1 MKFSTIV
8 GQVVISALTCAVIIH
23 LTTPKYV
30 RDTVN
35 EMECE
40 KEDRLII
47 QRLDPSADLTILSHG
62 ELHQKREEV
71 VRNYYRQ
78 IEAKKEQK
86 EQENLLKDILSEISI
101 PSEEEIAKE
110 ADRIRQQQNHK

>member
-1 MKFSTIV
+1 MKFKTIIV
-8 GQVVISALTCAVIIH
+8 QIFISALTCAVIVHFVAPVYI
-23 LTTPKYV
+23 

-47 QRLDPSADLTILSHG
+47 QQYEPSGILPLTHE

-71 VRNYYRQ
+71 LKK
-78 IEAKKEQK
+78 IEAKRQSDRLDEA
-86 EQENLLKDILSEISI
+86 LSKMPIVTE
-101 PSEEEIAKE
+101 
-110 ADRIRQQQNHK
+110 

>member
-1 MKFSTIV
+1 MKFSAIV

-23 LTTPKYV
+23 LAAPKYV

-47 QRLDPSADLTILSHG
+47 QRLDPSADLPILSHE

-110 ADRIRQQQNHK
+110 AERIRKQQNQK